1 MIKILNSKNI
11 HLLEYIVI
19 NIFRS
24 FNIIPK
30 KINFITEK
38 NFKNSIIFVFSLN
51 SKQEKLIERISKKNK
66 FKIIYLGAFS
76 GYFLKKFNFKII
88 PLEKE
93 FFKKKINNS
102 KYDIKKL
109 KVEYK
114 TKYLFPRIKE
124 RFLNRSPES
133 KFN

>member
-51 SKQEKLIERISKKNK
+51 SKQEKLIERISKKNV
-66 FKIIYLGAFS
+66 ITIRRMQIYIS
-76 GYFLKKFNFKII
+76 
-88 PLEKE
+88 
-93 FFKKKINNS
+93 
-102 KYDIKKL
+102 
-109 KVEYK
+109 
-114 TKYLFPRIKE
+114 
-124 RFLNRSPES
+124 
-133 KFN
+133 